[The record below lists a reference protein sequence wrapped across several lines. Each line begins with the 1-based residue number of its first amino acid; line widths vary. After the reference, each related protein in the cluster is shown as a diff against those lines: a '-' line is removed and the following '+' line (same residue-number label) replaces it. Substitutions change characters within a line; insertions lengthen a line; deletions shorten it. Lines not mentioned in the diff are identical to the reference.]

1 MSPQLGLLDQ
11 EDYKIANGDADDKEW
26 KIETTTEAARK
37 SVFNNSIYTKLIK
50 PVIPWQSDHPAPK
63 LRRTAYLDGLR
74 GFAAFIVY
82 WHHQNL
88 WAHDTSELGKILENS
103 FGYEGKHYFACMHGV
118 RTFFTGGHIA
128 VSVFF
133 IISGY
138 VLSAKPLALMQAGD
152 AVKLGDNLASAL
164 FRRWL
169 RLFLPL
175 IVTTF
180 LWMTS
185 WHLLGIWSP
194 SVKAERTWWDEFWK
208 WYYEFK
214 NFSFI
219 FRTGGDPWLT
229 YNFHLWSIPVEMK
242 GSIAIYTTAMALSR
256 SAKNQRLLSELALII
271 YFMWIADGW
280 YGAMFIAGMLLSD
293 LDLLAISGELPSII
307 SRFEPYKDI
316 IFPILFTIGMYLS
329 GVPSHSLD
337 VKDLAASPGWGPF
350 MAWFKP
356 QAVFDYKWF
365 YLFWASV
372 FIVVSIPRI
381 SVLKSFFEGRFC
393 QYLGRISFSLY
404 LVHGP
409 VLWTLGDR
417 LYAAT
422 GFVKDVHVEKIP
434 NWVNKLP
441 LSHSGPLGLE
451 PAFLLP
457 NLIILP
463 VTFYMAH
470 LVTKYVDD
478 PSVRV
483 TQWLYNKTLVR
494 STQLKG

>member
-1 MSPQLGLLDQ
+1 MAPQLGLLDQ
-11 EDYKIANGDADDKEW
+11 EDYRIANGDADEKQW
-26 KIETTTEAARK
+26 KIETTAGNSRK
-37 SVFNNSIYTKLIK
+37 GIFNNSIYNKLIK
-50 PVIPWQSDHPAPK
+50 PLIPWQSDSPAPK

-88 WAHDTSELGKILENS
+88 WAHDTYELGQILENS
-103 FGYEGKHYFACMHGV
+103 FGFKGKYYFACMHGV

-138 VLSAKPLALMQAGD
+138 VLSAKPLSLMQAGETG
-152 AVKLGDNLASAL
+152 KLGDNLASAL

-169 RLFLPL
+169 RLYLPL

-185 WHLLGIWSP
+185 WHLFGVWSP
-194 SVKAERTWWDEFWK
+194 SVKAERTWWDEVWK

-214 NFSFI
+214 NFSFV
-219 FRTGGDPWLT
+219 FRTGGDPWLS

-242 GSIAIYTTAMALSR
+242 GSIAIYTAAMALSR
-256 SAKNQRLLSELALII
+256 TAKNQRLLSELALII

-280 YGAMFIAGMLLSD
+280 YGSMFMAGMLLSD
-293 LDLLAISGELPSII
+293 LDLLAISGDLPRII
-307 SRFEPYKDI
+307 TRFEPYKDI
-316 IFPILFTIGMYLS
+316 IFPILFTVGLYLS

-381 SVLKSFFEGRFC
+381 SALKSFFESRFC
-393 QYLGRISFSLY
+393 QYLGKISFSLY

-417 LYAAT
+417 LYAAA
-422 GFVKDVHVEKIP
+422 GFVKDVHITNIP
-434 NWVNKLP
+434 NWVNRLP
-441 LSHSGPLGLE
+441 LSHAGPLGLE

-457 NLIILP
+457 NIIILP
-463 VTFYMAH
+463 VTFWMAH
-470 LVTKYVDD
+470 LVTKYIDD

-483 TQWLYNKTLVR
+483 TQWLYNKTLSR
-494 STQLKG
+494 SPQLKG